1 MIYFLSSCVSLNF
14 FKFALAKYTT
24 LFPRRK
30 AFAHIWG
37 GFALHGEQSTRL
49 FALFHAKSFKKQL
62 ETLLLRWYNKTVI
75 LWENRRMPSA
85 DRPRAWGI
93 LWGV

>member
-1 MIYFLSSCVSLNF
+1 MQR
-14 FKFALAKYTT
+14 ARKYHFP
-24 LFPRRK
+24 LIPFPRYQGYFYAVR
-30 AFAHIWG
+30 
-37 GFALHGEQSTRL
+37 LQSTRF
-49 FALFHAKSFKKQL
+49 FALFHTKSFKKQL